1 MATKLQII
9 SAVMLCLSAFLV
21 IPKVA
26 DATATFGYSQNYASN
41 QPETKPKNTLANQPQ
56 DFASSYVP
64 PNYGGPDS
72 EYGSGTR

>member
-1 MATKLQII
+1 MTTKLQII

-26 DATATFGYSQNYASN
+26 DATATLHHLPNLASN
-41 QPETKPKNTLANQPQ
+41 HPGSKATTAREDEPKDLVNI
-56 DFASSYVP
+56 YVP

>member
-1 MATKLQII
+1 MKTKLQII

-26 DATATFGYSQNYASN
+26 DATATFRHSPNLASHHPDSN
-41 QPETKPKNTLANQPQ
+41 PTKTRQYQQKDVFNT
-56 DFASSYVP
+56 YVP

>member
-1 MATKLQII
+1 MTTKFQII

-26 DATATFGYSQNYASN
+26 DATATLRYLPNFASHH
-41 QPETKPKNTLANQPQ
+41 PASKSTKPLENEAKDLVNT
-56 DFASSYVP
+56 YVP